1 MLADVTVCS
10 TRTILP
16 GLMCD
21 CKDKTKGCLF
31 DRGYNSQWKAKQK
44 LLEGFSE
51 LLEGLTHIHWDDLEC
66 DDLFSQVFVLTF
78 S

>member
-51 LLEGLTHIHWDDLEC
+51 LLEGLTHIHCDDLEC
-66 DDLFSQVFVLTF
+66 DDLFSQVFVLT
-78 S
+78 SS